1 MEVNVSKRKGDIIGI
16 WVLGILLIIE
26 IIRVFFTVCSER
38 YDIDGNDLPTPYV
51 KAVAYS
57 LLLYPSVFFLAFG
70 GLIYYLVSPI
80 TSKPSLRKR
89 PVLVQIFGGIFGF
102 LYLAMMLLFC
112 VFSFLISGLDSED
125 IIIGWLFFILI
136 GVPIDIVCYFLWRKR

>member
-38 YDIDGNDLPTPYV
+38 YDIDGNDLPTPCV

-57 LLLYPSVFFLAFG
+57 LLLYPSVFFSRFWRFDILL
-70 GLIYYLVSPI
+70 GLSYN
-80 TSKPSLRKR
+80 K
-89 PVLVQIFGGIFGF
+89 
-102 LYLAMMLLFC
+102 
-112 VFSFLISGLDSED
+112 
-125 IIIGWLFFILI
+125 
-136 GVPIDIVCYFLWRKR
+136 